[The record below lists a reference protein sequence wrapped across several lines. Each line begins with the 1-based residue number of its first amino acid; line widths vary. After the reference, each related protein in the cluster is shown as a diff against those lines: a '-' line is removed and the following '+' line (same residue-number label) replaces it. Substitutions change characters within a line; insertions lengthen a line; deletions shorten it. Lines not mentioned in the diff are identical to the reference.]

1 MAAKWLIPALTYLCL
16 VRGQSP
22 CTTPDG
28 KSGDCKSIIMCD
40 SLRGMANKPGVTR
53 EEIDFLKRSACGFD
67 DAIPKVCCPTTSRFT
82 LENKAGECIDIL
94 KCDHIKNQLSSPGV
108 TQEYKIYVN
117 SLRCQ
122 GPAAFSVYCGPP
134 PVTSPAPPPNPPP
147 TPAPGNGDEC
157 VATAALPDPTTDWG
171 NATAIDQYPWLAL
184 IEYKK
189 DSKIKLLCGGVL
201 ISGRYVLTA
210 GHCVIGSVLNSGD
223 PSNVRLG
230 EYDTANSGPDC
241 VEVEGGEPG
250 TLDCTVDPVIIPI
263 ERVIP
268 HPDYN
273 PRNSL
278 KWNDIAMLRL
288 KHIAPYT
295 GNFPETGK
303 LFAAGWGAVNEK
315 ISSSNLWERQVCAG
329 GEVGKDSCKGDSG
342 GPLMYSD
349 GNRFEVI
356 GIVSFGPVPCGLENV
371 PGVYTKSLTP
381 CITIYLDTGLPCI
394 TPDGKPGDCKTLET
408 CIPLHKLVKNGVLLQ
423 VETLNLLRDSYCG
436 FEEVTNKPKVCC
448 PCVTLANKTE
458 AGQCVNVFD
467 CDHIRTRLATPPVP
481 QQYKDYVNSLRCEGT
496 AFFSVCCGPPPDFE
510 SVPTP
515 IPRGAPL
522 PAGPRIDV
530 PTSTPPESISSA
542 PSPTTPINMALPVT
556 TTPSEN
562 GDTASCAMSAQP
574 PDPASGCC
582 GCGGPSPK
590 IFGGTD
596 AGIDQYPW
604 LALIEYEKEHQIKL
618 MCGGALI
625 SGRYVLTAA
634 HCVEGPAMNKTIPKN
649 VRLGEYDTANE
660 KDCVEPD
667 GGDEGEKDCTLDPV
681 IIPIEHIIAHPEY
694 NPYSLNKRN
703 DIALLRL
710 ASIPEYTE
718 YKLLRTSH
726 IIYCFVNLEN
736 QCRTLQGGAGTC
748 TLLDKCQ
755 PLKDIEKK
763 PRKTD
768 ADLLF
773 LRQSSCGLSH
783 NFKPKPTPVQFPNPK
798 PPVTSTRGDDVSDA
812 EREYAE
818 SANCPS
824 TLQAPAPETGCCGV
838 ETLGGGDVAN
848 VEQYPWLALL
858 EYTGRFT
865 PCGGTLISSRYV
877 LTAAHCVGAT
887 RYGEPKRV
895 RLGEYNTTSYPTDMV
910 EVNGGGFEILEVVVI
925 GIERHLQ
932 HPEYRDFIRP
942 ICLPSRDV
950 TVKPPEFLR
959 FFAAGWGSNGTLF
972 SDVKQHVDLPY
983 VPLNICQIPIKN
995 RLNENQICAGGEAG
1009 KDSCK
1014 GDSGGPLMIENGET
1028 FELVGVVSYGHL
1040 RCGTKDFPGVYT
1052 HVYKY
1057 LDWIKREMI

>member
-1 MAAKWLIPALTYLCL
+1 MQVMVPY
-16 VRGQSP
+16 V
-22 CTTPDG
+22 D
-28 KSGDCKSIIMCD
+28 
-40 SLRGMANKPGVTR
+40 LR
-53 EEIDFLKRSACGFD
+53 
-67 DAIPKVCCPTTSRFT
+67 VCCPTTSRFT

-157 VATAALPDPTTDWG
+157 VATAALPDPTTDCWG

-295 GNFPETGK
+295 
-303 LFAAGWGAVNEK
+303 
-315 ISSSNLWERQVCAG
+315 
-329 GEVGKDSCKGDSG
+329 
-342 GPLMYSD
+342 
-349 GNRFEVI
+349 
-356 GIVSFGPVPCGLENV
+356 
-371 PGVYTKSLTP
+371 
-381 CITIYLDTGLPCI
+381 DTGLPCI

-496 AFFSVCCGPPPDFE
+496 AFFSVCCGPPPDF
-510 SVPTP
+510 
-515 IPRGAPL
+515 
-522 PAGPRIDV
+522 D
-530 PTSTPPESISSA
+530 
-542 PSPTTPINMALPVT
+542 PTTPINMALPVT

-718 YKLLRTSH
+718 FVRPICLPTVGTGSFQGTHLYAAGWGAVSTKNSHSNVKQHMCAGGEAGKDACKGDSGGPLMHYHQINDTKSHFEMTGIVSFGLVWCGTENVPGVYTKVHLSEYKLLRTSH

-783 NFKPKPTPVQFPNPK
+783 NFKPKFPNPK

-838 ETLGGGDVAN
+838 ETLG
-848 VEQYPWLALL
+848 
-858 EYTGRFT
+858 
-865 PCGGTLISSRYV
+865 
-877 LTAAHCVGAT
+877 
-887 RYGEPKRV
+887 
-895 RLGEYNTTSYPTDMV
+895 
-910 EVNGGGFEILEVVVI
+910 
-925 GIERHLQ
+925 
-932 HPEYRDFIRP
+932 DFIRP

>member
-16 VRGQSP
+16 VRGPCRVQHLVQRPTFMDRIRHKMIHLIKESP

-295 GNFPETGK
+295 
-303 LFAAGWGAVNEK
+303 
-315 ISSSNLWERQVCAG
+315 
-329 GEVGKDSCKGDSG
+329 
-342 GPLMYSD
+342 
-349 GNRFEVI
+349 
-356 GIVSFGPVPCGLENV
+356 
-371 PGVYTKSLTP
+371 
-381 CITIYLDTGLPCI
+381 DTGLPCI

-710 ASIPEYTE
+710 ASIPEYT
-718 YKLLRTSH
+718 
-726 IIYCFVNLEN
+726 
-736 QCRTLQGGAGTC
+736 
-748 TLLDKCQ
+748 
-755 PLKDIEKK
+755 
-763 PRKTD
+763 
-768 ADLLF
+768 
-773 LRQSSCGLSH
+773 
-783 NFKPKPTPVQFPNPK
+783 
-798 PPVTSTRGDDVSDA
+798 
-812 EREYAE
+812 
-818 SANCPS
+818 
-824 TLQAPAPETGCCGV
+824 
-838 ETLGGGDVAN
+838 
-848 VEQYPWLALL
+848 
-858 EYTGRFT
+858 
-865 PCGGTLISSRYV
+865 
-877 LTAAHCVGAT
+877 
-887 RYGEPKRV
+887 
-895 RLGEYNTTSYPTDMV
+895 
-910 EVNGGGFEILEVVVI
+910 
-925 GIERHLQ
+925 
-932 HPEYRDFIRP
+932 
-942 ICLPSRDV
+942 
-950 TVKPPEFLR
+950 
-959 FFAAGWGSNGTLF
+959 
-972 SDVKQHVDLPY
+972 
-983 VPLNICQIPIKN
+983 
-995 RLNENQICAGGEAG
+995 GGEAG
-1009 KDSCK
+1009 KDACK
-1014 GDSGGPLMIENGET
+1014 GDSGGPLMHYHQINDT
-1028 FELVGVVSYGHL
+1028 KSHFEMTGIVSFGLVW
-1040 RCGTKDFPGVYT
+1040 CGTENVPGVYT
-1052 HVYKY
+1052 KMCAGGEAGKDACKGDSGGPLMHYHQINDTKSHFEVTGIVSFGLVWCGTENVPGIYTKAV
-1057 LDWIKREMI
+1057 IN

>member
-157 VATAALPDPTTDWG
+157 VATAALPDPTTDCCGQDGSSNRITGG

-295 GNFPETGK
+295 DFVRPICLPVVDITGNFPETGK

-315 ISSSNLWERQVCAG
+315 ISSSNVKLHVDLPYKNMEFCQRAYTVLNRRFQLWERQVCAG

-371 PGVYTKSLTP
+371 PGVYTKVFEY
-381 CITIYLDTGLPCI
+381 ITW
-394 TPDGKPGDCKTLET
+394 
-408 CIPLHKLVKNGVLLQ
+408 
-423 VETLNLLRDSYCG
+423 
-436 FEEVTNKPKVCC
+436 
-448 PCVTLANKTE
+448 
-458 AGQCVNVFD
+458 
-467 CDHIRTRLATPPVP
+467 IRS
-481 QQYKDYVNSLRCEGT
+481 N
-496 AFFSVCCGPPPDFE
+496 
-510 SVPTP
+510 
-515 IPRGAPL
+515 I
-522 PAGPRIDV
+522 
-530 PTSTPPESISSA
+530 
-542 PSPTTPINMALPVT
+542 
-556 TTPSEN
+556 
-562 GDTASCAMSAQP
+562 QP
-574 PDPASGCC
+574 
-582 GCGGPSPK
+582 
-590 IFGGTD
+590 
-596 AGIDQYPW
+596 
-604 LALIEYEKEHQIKL
+604 
-618 MCGGALI
+618 
-625 SGRYVLTAA
+625 
-634 HCVEGPAMNKTIPKN
+634 
-649 VRLGEYDTANE
+649 
-660 KDCVEPD
+660 
-667 GGDEGEKDCTLDPV
+667 
-681 IIPIEHIIAHPEY
+681 
-694 NPYSLNKRN
+694 
-703 DIALLRL
+703 
-710 ASIPEYTE
+710 
-718 YKLLRTSH
+718 
-726 IIYCFVNLEN
+726 
-736 QCRTLQGGAGTC
+736 
-748 TLLDKCQ
+748 
-755 PLKDIEKK
+755 
-763 PRKTD
+763 
-768 ADLLF
+768 
-773 LRQSSCGLSH
+773 
-783 NFKPKPTPVQFPNPK
+783 
-798 PPVTSTRGDDVSDA
+798 
-812 EREYAE
+812 
-818 SANCPS
+818 
-824 TLQAPAPETGCCGV
+824 
-838 ETLGGGDVAN
+838 
-848 VEQYPWLALL
+848 
-858 EYTGRFT
+858 
-865 PCGGTLISSRYV
+865 
-877 LTAAHCVGAT
+877 
-887 RYGEPKRV
+887 
-895 RLGEYNTTSYPTDMV
+895 
-910 EVNGGGFEILEVVVI
+910 
-925 GIERHLQ
+925 
-932 HPEYRDFIRP
+932 
-942 ICLPSRDV
+942 
-950 TVKPPEFLR
+950 
-959 FFAAGWGSNGTLF
+959 
-972 SDVKQHVDLPY
+972 
-983 VPLNICQIPIKN
+983 
-995 RLNENQICAGGEAG
+995 
-1009 KDSCK
+1009 
-1014 GDSGGPLMIENGET
+1014 
-1028 FELVGVVSYGHL
+1028 
-1040 RCGTKDFPGVYT
+1040 
-1052 HVYKY
+1052 
-1057 LDWIKREMI
+1057 

>member
-16 VRGQSP
+16 VRGPCRVQHLVQRPTFMDRIRHKMIHLIKESP

-295 GNFPETGK
+295 
-303 LFAAGWGAVNEK
+303 
-315 ISSSNLWERQVCAG
+315 
-329 GEVGKDSCKGDSG
+329 
-342 GPLMYSD
+342 
-349 GNRFEVI
+349 
-356 GIVSFGPVPCGLENV
+356 
-371 PGVYTKSLTP
+371 
-381 CITIYLDTGLPCI
+381 DTGLPCI

-710 ASIPEYTE
+710 ASIPEYT
-718 YKLLRTSH
+718 
-726 IIYCFVNLEN
+726 EN

>member
-1 MAAKWLIPALTYLCL
+1 MQVMVPY
-16 VRGQSP
+16 V
-22 CTTPDG
+22 D
-28 KSGDCKSIIMCD
+28 
-40 SLRGMANKPGVTR
+40 LR
-53 EEIDFLKRSACGFD
+53 
-67 DAIPKVCCPTTSRFT
+67 VCCPTTSRFT

-157 VATAALPDPTTDWG
+157 VATAALPDPTTDCWG

-718 YKLLRTSH
+718 FVRPICLPTVGTGSFQGTHLYAAGWGAVSTKNSH
-726 IIYCFVNLEN
+726 SNVKQHMCAGGEAGKDACKGDSGGPLMHYHQINDTKSHFEMTGIVSFGLVWCGTEN
-736 QCRTLQGGAGTC
+736 VPGVYT
-748 TLLDKCQ
+748 K
-755 PLKDIEKK
+755 
-763 PRKTD
+763 
-768 ADLLF
+768 
-773 LRQSSCGLSH
+773 
-783 NFKPKPTPVQFPNPK
+783 FPNPK